1 LTDQD
6 INFLIE
12 QFSKITCSFDYE
24 LPSEFVERVRSLTS
38 DLTPFPGKFSFDR
51 FPYFRK
57 IIDLFH
63 PSDPTREVILMKG
76 NQLGGTTGIVDNII
90 LYNIMVVPKSQI
102 CISAGAGLMKTG
114 VSIRIE
120 KMLDSTGA
128 RGLIFSQG
136 KKSKGSRDT
145 GDTANAKEYPGGYL
159 HFYGSGSGNKLRQNT
174 YHAAL
179 GDEVGSYPHTIK
191 GEGDVIDLIRNRTDA
206 FDSKRKIYFGSTPL
220 IKQTSRIE
228 KLFLDG
234 DQEKYFVPCKHCGE
248 MQELVW
254 HGKTED
260 GEEYGVV
267 WENDENFNPK
277 IGTVGYKCPYC
288 GGIMRNYDKVT
299 IIPKGE
305 WRPTAKSK
313 NPYVKSFHLSP
324 LYNPPGMLSWESMVL
339 LWAECWDIEHNRVK
353 DKEKYRTFRNTKQG
367 LTFEESGVQI
377 RYERAI
383 LFRRS
388 GFARG
393 HVPNTMAIKDSGSP
407 ILIVVASVDVQKN
420 CLYVDVK
427 GYSVQGIT
435 WTLDFFPIDG
445 DTADFNGP
453 WDKLEEY
460 IENARFISDD
470 KRTYRIAITL
480 IDSGWNTEYVYAFSA
495 RYPSGVYACK
505 GVDYI
510 RAGETYKIFDKGTL
524 DRIGLPLAYHV
535 NTTKMKDRISNS
547 MSVLTWNDKELQPA
561 WYCNFPEDFR
571 DDYFKMFEVEDRV
584 DEYDQYDR
592 YKRTI
597 WKPKH
602 MTPNHAFD
610 TYGYNMAALEIFA
623 DAYCREELELPG
635 LDWPVFWELAKNGE
649 FIEP

>member
-1 LTDQD
+1 
-6 INFLIE
+6 
-12 QFSKITCSFDYE
+12 
-24 LPSEFVERVRSLTS
+24 
-38 DLTPFPGKFSFDR
+38 
-51 FPYFRK
+51 
-57 IIDLFH
+57 
-63 PSDPTREVILMKG
+63 
-76 NQLGGTTGIVDNII
+76 
-90 LYNIMVVPKSQI
+90 
-102 CISAGAGLMKTG
+102 MKTG

-120 KMLDSTGA
+120 KMLDSAGA
-128 RGLIFSQG
+128 RHLIFSQS
-136 KKSKGSRDT
+136 KKAKGSRDT

-159 HFYGSGSGNKLRQNT
+159 HFYGSRSGNKLRQNT
-174 YHAAL
+174 YHSAL
-179 GDEVGSYPHTIK
+179 GDEVDAYPHTIK

-254 HGKTED
+254 HGKKED
-260 GEEYGVV
+260 GEEYGIV
-267 WENDENFNPK
+267 WENDENYNPQ
-277 IGTVGYKCPYC
+277 ITTVGYKCPYC
-288 GGIMRNYDKVT
+288 GGIMRNYDKAT
-299 IIPKGE
+299 IMPKGE

-324 LYNPPGMLSWESMVL
+324 LYNPPGMLSWESIVL
-339 LWAECWDIEHNRVK
+339 LWAECWDIEHNRVR

-367 LTFEESGVQI
+367 LTFEESGLQI

-393 HVPNTMAIKDSGSP
+393 HVPNIMAIKDSGSP

-427 GYSVQGIT
+427 GYSIHGVT

-445 DTADFNGP
+445 DTADFSGP
-453 WDKLEEY
+453 WDELEEY
-460 IENARFISDD
+460 IENTRFVSDD
-470 KRTYRIAITL
+470 KKTYRIAITL
-480 IDSGWNTEYVYAFSA
+480 VDSGWNTEYIYAFSA
-495 RYPSGVYACK
+495 RYPYGVYACK

-510 RAGETYKIFDKGTL
+510 RAGETYKLFDKGTL
-524 DRIGLPLAYHV
+524 DRIGLPLAYHI

-547 MSVLTWNDKELQPA
+547 MSILTWNDRELQPA

-571 DDYFKMFEVEDRV
+571 DDYFKMFEAEDRV
-584 DEYDQYDR
+584 DEYDQYGR

-602 MTPNHAFD
+602 NAANHSFD
-610 TYGYNMAALEIFA
+610 TYCYNMAALEIFA

-635 LDWPVFWELAKNGE
+635 LDWNQFWDAIKDGE
-649 FIEP
+649 FIES